1 MQMLYNSD
9 AFTVVEIEVP
19 APASASSGAAE
30 GTSAAEPGHARGGF
44 EIVDKLARTD
54 IFLMGDI
61 ARGFREGVEALSK
74 DDASSDQVDAFI
86 SRYTGLPQQPLVL
99 H

>member
-19 APASASSGAAE
+19 ASSDCTTDPGRAA
-30 GTSAAEPGHARGGF
+30 ARPCGGF
-44 EIVDKLARTD
+44 EIVDKVARTD
-54 IFLMGDI
+54 LFLTGDL
-61 ARGFREGVEALSK
+61 ARQFREGVEALSR
-74 DDASSDQVDAFI
+74 DDPTADQVDAFI
-86 SRYTGLPQQPLVL
+86 ARFSGLPQQPLVL

>member
-19 APASASSGAAE
+19 ASASPAAAE
-30 GTSAAEPGHARGGF
+30 GTSADTAPGHARGGF

-54 IFLMGDI
+54 ILLMGDI
-61 ARGFREGVEALSK
+61 ARVFREGVEALSK

>member
-9 AFTVVEIEVP
+9 AFAVVEIEVP
-19 APASASSGAAE
+19 P
-30 GTSAAEPGHARGGF
+30 SAAFPAEDEMPGRARGGF

-54 IFLMGDI
+54 IFLTGAI
-61 ARGFREGVEALSK
+61 AQQFREGVEALSRS
-74 DDASSDQVDAFI
+74 DPTSDQVDEYI
-86 SRYTGLPQQPLVL
+86 SHYTGLPQQPLVL

>member
-19 APASASSGAAE
+19 ALASASPAAADGA
-30 GTSAAEPGHARGGF
+30 SDAAPGHARGGF
-44 EIVDKLARTD
+44 EIVDKLAQTD

-74 DDASSDQVDAFI
+74 DEASSDQVDEFI